1 MSEEGDMSEPR
12 AGDRPSRTVIR
23 NGTVLDTTTMTYT
36 ENQVIVIEGGVIV
49 DVGDSRPGEGDV
61 TVDADGRF
69 VLPGLI
75 DGHVHF
81 RLATLDFGALVR
93 WSEVQFGINMARLAA
108 DTVERGFTT
117 VRDLGGDVNGL
128 MRAIADGH
136 ARGPRIVRAGLM
148 LTQTGG
154 HGDIRSGEIG
164 LASCGCVLD
173 SSVMSIVAD
182 GTDAV
187 RKAARHLLR
196 DGSDFLKIHV
206 SGGVASPTDPLESV
220 QYTTE
225 EIRAIVTEARHRHT
239 YVSAHAYTP
248 EAISM
253 AVEAG
258 VHCIEHGNL
267 IDARTATEMADAGA
281 VLVPTLVTYQAMH
294 DVGRRLGLPE
304 VNQAKNTVVLDS
316 GLESLERAHRAGIT
330 LGFGTDLIG
339 EVQPRQN
346 EELAIRARV
355 QPAVD
360 VLRSMWGVNAR
371 LCGLEGRIGVLCPG
385 AHGDVVISNVDPLE
399 DIAAFARHQTALTH
413 VIQNGRVIVD
423 RTTS

>member
-1 MSEEGDMSEPR
+1 MTVANPTNNTV
-12 AGDRPSRTVIR
+12 PRTVVR

-36 ENQVIVIEGGVIV
+36 ESQDVIIEGGVIV
-49 DVGDSRPGEGDV
+49 DLA
-61 TVDADGRF
+61 DAYAGSADIDIDAAGRF

-81 RLATLDFGALVR
+81 RLATLNFRALVQ

-108 DTVERGFTT
+108 DTVNRGFTT

-154 HGDIRSGEIG
+154 HGDIRSGEIEV
-164 LASCGCVLD
+164 ASCGCVLD

-182 GTDAV
+182 GPDAV

-196 DGSDFLKIHV
+196 DGSDFIKIHV
-206 SGGVASPTDPLESV
+206 SGGVASPADPLESV

-225 EIRAIVTEARHRHT
+225 EIRIIVTEAEHRGT
-239 YVSAHAYTP
+239 YVAAHAYTP
-248 EAISM
+248 QAIAM

-267 IDARTATEMADAGA
+267 MDDSTATLIADAGA
-281 VLVPTLVTYQAMH
+281 VVVPTLVTYQAMH
-294 DVGRRLGLPE
+294 DIGREHGFPAANL
-304 VNQAKNTVVLDS
+304 AKNSVVLDS
-316 GLESLERAHRAGIT
+316 GLESLEKAHRAGVT

-339 EVQPRQN
+339 EAQPRQN

-355 QPAVD
+355 QPAID
-360 VLRSMWGVNAR
+360 VLRSMWIVNAQ
-371 LCGLEGRIGVLCPG
+371 LCHLEGRIGVVQPG
-385 AHGDVVISNVDPLE
+385 AYGDIVISNVDPID
-399 DIAAFARHQTALTH
+399 DIAAFAEHETALTQ
-413 VIQNGRVIVD
+413 VIQNGELVVD
-423 RTTS
+423 RPLR

>member
-1 MSEEGDMSEPR
+1 MSKSDAMANST
-12 AGDRPSRTVIR
+12 RTVIR
-23 NGTVLDTTTMTYT
+23 NGTVLDTVSMTYT
-36 ENQVIVIEGGVIV
+36 ENQVVVIEDGIIV
-49 DVGDSRPGEGDV
+49 DVTDSYTGSAGLDI
-61 TVDADGRF
+61 DAGGRF

-81 RLATLDFGALVR
+81 RLATLDFRALVQ

-108 DTVERGFTT
+108 ETVDRGFTT

-128 MRAIADGH
+128 MRSIVDGH

-154 HGDIRSGEIG
+154 HGDIRSGEIEVP
-164 LASCGCVLD
+164 SCGCVLD

-182 GTDAV
+182 GPDAV

-196 DGSDFLKIHV
+196 DGSDFIKIHV
-206 SGGVASPTDPLESV
+206 SGGVASPADPLESV

-225 EIRAIVTEARHRHT
+225 EIRIIVTEAQHRGT

-248 EAISM
+248 QAIAM
-253 AVEAG
+253 AVDAG

-267 IDARTATEMADAGA
+267 MDDHSASLIADAGA
-281 VLVPTLVTYQAMH
+281 VVVPTLVTYQAM
-294 DVGRRLGLPE
+294 DDIGRQHGFPAANL
-304 VNQAKNTVVLDS
+304 AKNTVVLDS
-316 GLESLERAHRAGIT
+316 GLASLERAHRAGVT

-339 EVQPRQN
+339 EAQPRQN

-355 QPAVD
+355 QPAID
-360 VLRSMWGVNAR
+360 VLRSMWTVNAR
-371 LCGLEGRIGVLCPG
+371 LCHLEGRIGVLQPG
-385 AHGDVVISNVDPLE
+385 AFGDIVISNVDPID
-399 DIAAFARHQTALTH
+399 DIGAFAQHETALTH
-413 VIQNGRVIVD
+413 VIQNGGLIVD
-423 RTTS
+423 RTVR

>member
-1 MSEEGDMSEPR
+1 MSEPR
-12 AGDRPSRTVIR
+12 TAAGNPSTRTVIR

-36 ENQVIVIEGGVIV
+36 ENQAVVIEDGTIV
-49 DVGDSRPGEGDV
+49 DVGDSPTGKADLDI
-61 TVDADGRF
+61 DAGGRF

-81 RLATLDFGALVR
+81 RLATLDFRALVQ

-108 DTVERGFTT
+108 ATVERGFTT

-154 HGDIRSGEIG
+154 HGDIRSGEIEV
-164 LASCGCVLD
+164 ASCGCVLD

-182 GTDAV
+182 GPDAV

-196 DGSDFLKIHV
+196 DGSDFIKIHV
-206 SGGVASPTDPLESV
+206 SGGVASPADPLESV

-225 EIRAIVTEARHRHT
+225 EIRIIVTEAQHRGT
-239 YVSAHAYTP
+239 YVAAHAYTS
-248 EAISM
+248 EAIAM
-253 AVEAG
+253 AVDAG

-267 IDARTATEMADAGA
+267 MDDQTAALIADAGA
-281 VLVPTLVTYQAMH
+281 VVVPTLVTYQAM
-294 DVGRRLGLPE
+294 DDIGRQLGLPAA
-304 VNQAKNTVVLDS
+304 NLAKNSVVLDS
-316 GLESLERAHRAGIT
+316 GLESLERTHRAGVT

-339 EVQPRQN
+339 EAQTRQN

-360 VLRSMWGVNAR
+360 VLRSMWTVNAQ
-371 LCGLEGRIGVLCPG
+371 LCHLEGRIGILQPG
-385 AHGDVVISNVDPLE
+385 AHGDIVISNIDPLD
-399 DIAAFARHQTALTH
+399 DIAAFAQHETALSH
-413 VIQNGRVIVD
+413 VIQDGKLLVD
-423 RTTS
+423 RTA